1 MPRHINV
8 MDLKVGD
15 VVRIKSLGPNM
26 TVCSLSDKMVE
37 CIWFYEGT
45 FRTDS
50 FIPEILLKVD
60 KDHDDA

>member
-26 TVCSLSDKMVE
+26 TVCSLSDEMVE

-60 KDHDDA
+60 KDKDDE

>member
-1 MPRHINV
+1 

-15 VVRIKSLGPNM
+15 VVSIKSLGPNM
-26 TVCSLSDKMVE
+26 TVSSLSDKMVE

-60 KDHDDA
+60 KDKDDE

>member
-1 MPRHINV
+1 

-15 VVRIKSLGPNM
+15 VVRLKSLGPNM
-26 TVCSLSDKMVE
+26 TVCSLSDKNVE
-37 CIWFYEGT
+37 CVWFYEGT

-60 KDHDDA
+60 KKEYDE